1 MKGKSLL
8 ADYCDN
14 RVLSLPSGL
23 YGMKDVSPFL
33 VTPGGGFFLKRLQRS
48 LVNIEFKSDM
58 PLFVYMV
65 HGKEVLTLADNE
77 VIELSEGEG
86 VLVPAGI
93 NIFSDFHFSEAE
105 NPFLTAFLVFLEK
118 DAFEPLLFSCKG
130 LIINNSKPSDSQAK
144 PIKINKDYY
153 KDVLSDFFE
162 YVYNNRHFYQNDEG
176 MIHLKERELVKLLVQ
191 KIELEKIYS
200 TLWHGGSDKS
210 KRNLARLME
219 QNFLVQASISQFAAI
234 SGRSVA
240 TFNRDFKKIFGCSA
254 KQWLIGRRL
263 DYSYQLLTVEGSNV
277 TEAAQEIGYENV
289 SHFIK
294 VFKAKYGV
302 TPAQIEAK

>member
-1 MKGKSLL
+1 
-8 ADYCDN
+8 
-14 RVLSLPSGL
+14 
-23 YGMKDVSPFL
+23 
-33 VTPGGGFFLKRLQRS
+33 
-48 LVNIEFKSDM
+48 
-58 PLFVYMV
+58 
-65 HGKEVLTLADNE
+65 
-77 VIELSEGEG
+77 
-86 VLVPAGI
+86 
-93 NIFSDFHFSEAE
+93 
-105 NPFLTAFLVFLEK
+105 
-118 DAFEPLLFSCKG
+118 
-130 LIINNSKPSDSQAK
+130 
-144 PIKINKDYY
+144 
-153 KDVLSDFFE
+153 
-162 YVYNNRHFYQNDEG
+162 